1 MEWAVCVAAFYEK
14 SSADN
19 RISPVHISL
28 YFALLA
34 EACGSGMDLIIPVR
48 DFFMA
53 RSKVCST
60 VTYHRCLRELH
71 EYGYI
76 NYRPSFAAGRT
87 RVEMIELQRTS
98 ED

>member
-1 MEWAVCVAAFYEK
+1 MQVAAFYQK
-14 SSADN
+14 ISADN

-34 EACGSGMDLIIPVR
+34 QADLTGIDLIIPVR
-48 DFFMA
+48 EHLMVHA
-53 RSKVCST
+53 KVCST

-76 NYRPSFAAGRT
+76 DYRPSYAAGRT
-87 RVEMIELQRTS
+87 RVEMIELK
-98 ED
+98 